1 VKAADLL
8 KECWDSIAS
17 ALSYCVE
24 GNAMVLKYDMKKY
37 FDVMVGIIPM
47 LCDDDEL
54 IGGFA
59 VLLHQMRPLIMPL
72 FTFGWIQLATERH
85 FVYEMLKKEG
95 GQPDIMMTILCDFLS
110 AVVYV
115 AGNFSVFDRLYKAIL
130 RFILFL
136 AHDFPDFL
144 SDYALEIV
152 VLIPTS
158 LTQLRNIVLSVC
170 PSSVILPVPSKVF
183 PDTSGIDIF
192 SSVQQPLKNLVE
204 QLGFAEII
212 ENGDFSIEA
221 VNQLLKPES
230 GAGLTAF
237 MTFLGN
243 EMASKMDVSEI
254 IDDMENHS
262 AYGIILR
269 LLEKTNGNPEVILL
283 VINGL
288 LDQLRFPC
296 RVTVFFLKILL
307 ILFKMENGKL
317 EISELILRAVMER
330 AVTPRPHPWGLQVFV
345 REVIENPEVGLWDCP
360 FVIGSDVVRRFLEA
374 TAAAFGLNKV

>member
-1 VKAADLL
+1 VKAANLL

-37 FDVMVGIIPM
+37 FEVM
-47 LCDDDEL
+47 LCGDFDL
-54 IGGFA
+54 ITGFA
-59 VLLHQMRPLIMPL
+59 ALLRQMRHISMPL
-72 FTFGWIQLATERH
+72 FTFCWIQLVPERH

-115 AGNFSVFDRLYKAIL
+115 AGNTTVFDRLYKAIL

-136 AHDFPDFL
+136 AHDFPDFV
-144 SDYALEIV
+144 SDCALEIV
-152 VLIPTS
+152 VLIPTNLS
-158 LTQLRNIVLSVC
+158 QLRNIVLSVC
-170 PSSVILPVPSKVF
+170 PSSVTVPIPTLLGHEIDVF
-183 PDTSGIDIF
+183 F
-192 SSVQQPLKNLVE
+192 LVQQPLKTLVE
-204 QLGFAEII
+204 QLNFSEII
-212 ENGDFSIEA
+212 ANKDLNTET
-221 VNQLLKPES
+221 VNQLLKPEG

-243 EMASKMDVSEI
+243 EMCSEVNIDELENHPSYEI
-254 IDDMENHS
+254 I
-262 AYGIILR
+262 LK
-269 LLEKTNGNPEVILL
+269 LLDKASGNPELILST
-283 VINGL
+283 VNGM

-296 RVTVFFLKILL
+296 RITNFFLKILL
-307 ILFKMENGKL
+307 ILFKKEKGKL

-345 REVIENPEVGLWDCP
+345 REVIENPELGLWECP
-360 FVIGSDVVRRFLEA
+360 FVIGSDVIRRFLEA
-374 TAAAFGLNKV
+374 TAFGLNKV